1 MTASSSGLSQ
11 NKKIEFWRW
20 FAPLATL
27 LIIWCIPCPE
37 GLTQQAWHLFAI
49 FVALIVSVLTEPLP
63 TGAMSF
69 IALALAIF
77 SNSLTLGQA
86 LKGFSSG
93 SVWLI
98 VSAFILS
105 ISFVSSNLGRRIA
118 YKMLSIFGSSSLG
131 VAYALSFADL
141 IMAPAMPSVTARS
154 GGIILPIVKSINL
167 VMGSKPGESGK
178 KIGDFLIMACFQITP
193 ITGAFF
199 LTGMAANPLCAELAK
214 QSFGVEIQWID
225 WLIAAS
231 APCLVCFALVPY
243 LVYKIVRP
251 TMTHTPEAK
260 AMGREELIRMGPMS
274 RTEKIVLVGFIG
286 AMIAWGTCLWTGLNA
301 NAIGIGLVAYLFAT
315 GALKWNEVLQEKGA
329 WDTLIWFGTIVGL
342 ATGLASLGFIKW
354 MSDSLANSLTGFSWE
369 VAFLMLGVAY
379 IYVHY
384 IFATAVGHTGALYV
398 PFAAVAIGAGAPPVM
413 TAICFGLY
421 SNIMWSLTEYAGGPG
436 PLYYGQNYF
445 ARPRFYR
452 INFVVV
458 TVNTVLTLVIGMF
471 WWKLIGLY

>member
-1 MTASSSGLSQ
+1 MGNLFVDR
-11 NKKIEFWRW
+11 IE
-20 FAPLATL
+20 
-27 LIIWCIPCPE
+27 
-37 GLTQQAWHLFAI
+37 
-49 FVALIVSVLTEPLP
+49 
-63 TGAMSF
+63 
-69 IALALAIF
+69 
-77 SNSLTLGQA
+77 
-86 LKGFSSG
+86 
-93 SVWLI
+93 
-98 VSAFILS
+98 
-105 ISFVSSNLGRRIA
+105 
-118 YKMLSIFGSSSLG
+118 
-131 VAYALSFADL
+131 
-141 IMAPAMPSVTARS
+141 
-154 GGIILPIVKSINL
+154 
-167 VMGSKPGESGK
+167 
-178 KIGDFLIMACFQITP
+178 
-193 ITGAFF
+193 
-199 LTGMAANPLCAELAK
+199 
-214 QSFGVEIQWID
+214 
-225 WLIAAS
+225 
-231 APCLVCFALVPY
+231 
-243 LVYKIVRP
+243 
-251 TMTHTPEAK
+251 
-260 AMGREELIRMGPMS
+260 
-274 RTEKIVLVGFIG
+274 
-286 AMIAWGTCLWTGLNA
+286 A